1 MSTLNGQYP
10 RELNEERLKIISS
23 NIARTIIA
31 IFVIMVSGS
40 IAQAQTVSSSRSAG
54 TNQNFS
60 YSVQSTIGT
69 QVSGQQSGNI
79 VVNSTAVL
87 ELTPGSLITNGI
99 GGSGN
104 GAGATFIATPSGGN
118 VDLRGITAN
127 NVFQIQRGE
136 FRSTLETLSNPDPNL
151 TSVGSGSALGVQTT
165 TVTVNQGVS
174 TFENT
179 LQQAF

>member
-1 MSTLNGQYP
+1 MID
-10 RELNEERLKIISS
+10 IIKAYRRDEKSS
-23 NIARTIIA
+23 ISGFVYGAVALLVLIAA
-31 IFVIMVSGS
+31 GYS
-40 IAQAQTVSSSRSAG
+40 AQAQTVSSSRSAG

-79 VVNSTAVL
+79 IVNSTAVL
-87 ELTPGSLITNGI
+87 ELSPGSMITNGI

-118 VDLRGITAN
+118 VDLMGITADN
-127 NVFQIQRGE
+127 LFMIQRAE
-136 FRSTLETLSNPDPNL
+136 FNSTLETVANPDPDL
-151 TSVGSGSALGVQTT
+151 TSVGSSSALAVQTT

>member
-1 MSTLNGQYP
+1 MTDLTRAHRSDEKSSMSNLVYGAVALLVLMAAGYSA
-10 RELNEERLKIISS
+10 E
-23 NIARTIIA
+23 
-31 IFVIMVSGS
+31 
-40 IAQAQTVSSSRSAG
+40 AQTVSSSRSAG

-60 YSVQSTIGT
+60 YSVQSTSGT

-79 VVNSTAVL
+79 IVNSTAIL

-127 NVFQIQRGE
+127 NLFQIQRGE
-136 FRSTLETLSNPDPNL
+136 FKSTLETVPNPDPNL
-151 TSVGSGSALGVQTT
+151 TSVGNSSALGVQTT

>member
-1 MSTLNGQYP
+1 MTYLTRAHKGG
-10 RELNEERLKIISS
+10 EKSS
-23 NIARTIIA
+23 INSWVYGAVAVLVFMGTGY
-31 IFVIMVSGS
+31 S
-40 IAQAQTVSSSRSAG
+40 AQAQTVSSSRSSG

-79 VVNSTAVL
+79 IVNSTAVL
-87 ELTPGSLITNGI
+87 ELSPGSMITNGI

-118 VDLRGITAN
+118 VDLMGITADN
-127 NVFQIQRGE
+127 LFMIQRAE
-136 FRSTLETLSNPDPNL
+136 FNSTLETVANPDPDL
-151 TSVGSGSALGVQTT
+151 TSVGSSSAMAVQTT

>member
-1 MSTLNGQYP
+1 MPGVIVIFFLILEHPLRAQSVST
-10 RELNEERLKIISS
+10 
-23 NIARTIIA
+23 
-31 IFVIMVSGS
+31 
-40 IAQAQTVSSSRSAG
+40 SRSAG
-54 TNQNFS
+54 SSQNFS

-79 VVNSTAVL
+79 IVNSSAVI
-87 ELTPGSLITNGI
+87 ELAPGSVITNGVGT
-99 GGSGN
+99 GGG

-118 VDLRGITAN
+118 VNLQGITADN
-127 NVFQIQRGE
+127 LFLIQRGE
-136 FRSTLETLSNPDPNL
+136 FRSTLETIPNPDPNL
-151 TSVGSGSALGVQTT
+151 TSVGSSSALGVQTT